1 MLVRSYTDDKKIN
14 WSIIESN
21 SEHFKI
27 QIEFEPEDLVSETP
41 LVAHLHITFWGT
53 DFFRSM
59 RDGVKVRLGTT
70 LNYPIFN

>member
-1 MLVRSYTDDKKIN
+1 M
-14 WSIIESN
+14 
-21 SEHFKI
+21 
-27 QIEFEPEDLVSETP
+27 EFEQEDLVSDTP
-41 LVAHLHITFWGT
+41 QVAHLHITFWGT